1 MEKSKKEQ
9 EDKSTIKRI
18 GGVLHRV
25 VPVVDKSGEILSYAL
40 KPLMLE
46 FKLKDVF
53 QVIVGSSLLA
63 IPVAMSEEAWTLAE
77 KLPTRNVIYIA
88 LLSLLFISTFIFYNY
103 YRNNFVGHIF
113 DFIKRVVSTYV
124 ISTLIVVLF
133 LTIIEKCPWGVDN
146 VLAIKRII
154 IVSFPATMSGTLS
167 DTIK

>member
-1 MEKSKKEQ
+1 MAKSKKEK
-9 EDKSTIKRI
+9 EDKSTIERI

-103 YRNNFVGHIF
+103 
-113 DFIKRVVSTYV
+113 SET
-124 ISTLIVVLF
+124 IS
-133 LTIIEKCPWGVDN
+133 
-146 VLAIKRII
+146 
-154 IVSFPATMSGTLS
+154 
-167 DTIK
+167 